1 MPHSSAQYSAL
12 HNALWDSVRTTLL
25 IMGVGA
31 LMGLSFG
38 HPAFGVTAALVLLSG
53 WHLFQIS
60 RLSKW
65 LLEADYRT
73 PLIAYGL
80 WGEIFFYI
88 SRYQGDLQQRLIYR
102 EQMLSHINDAVLLL
116 GKGGR
121 VIWYSPLASSWLQL
135 EQLQPQSR
143 LTGHLQYRELI
154 RLIEYADPLDTIY
167 IDVPSNPS
175 TILEITARVLENG
188 VTMLMA
194 QDVTHRQ
201 RLERMRRD
209 FVANVSHELRT
220 PLTVI
225 RGFIETMSD
234 SDDVG
239 LDEWRGPIDLMEQQS
254 ERMGRLIEDLLLL
267 SRLQSGVQ
275 GHGMSEIDVGGLLHS
290 IVAALKAEA
299 ETKQVTLSLKI
310 ESDVPLQGYEGELYS
325 AFNNLVTNALRYT
338 ESGGDIDI
346 SWSKNVTGSLLTVK
360 DNGIGIDAQHLPRL
374 TERFYRV
381 DVGRSRHSG
390 GTGLGLAIVKHV
402 LNHHRA
408 KLHIDSEPGVGSTFT
423 VHFPPPLR

>member
-1 MPHSSAQYSAL
+1 
-12 HNALWDSVRTTLL
+12 
-25 IMGVGA
+25 MGVGV
-31 LMGLSFG
+31 LVGLSFG
-38 HPAFGVTAALVLLSG
+38 HPAFGATAALVLLLG

-65 LLEADYRT
+65 LLKADYRT
-73 PLIAYGL
+73 PLKAYGI
-80 WGEIFFYI
+80 WGEVFFFI
-88 SRYQGDLQQRLIYR
+88 SRHQGDLQQRLIYR
-102 EQMLSHINDAVLLL
+102 ELMLSHINDAVLLL

-143 LTGHLQYRELI
+143 LTDHLQHRGLM
-154 RLIEYADPLDTIY
+154 RLIEYADPLDSVY
-167 IDVPSNPS
+167 IDAPSNPS
-175 TILEITARVLENG
+175 TILEVTARALDNG